1 MNKAA
6 LKSYAPA
13 ARLEFIQAVTDR
25 AKALGLS
32 AKAIEPAEV
41 KGDVAIIAGQA
52 FPKAVAER
60 RVELERQIKIKGF
73 EQLMEEVAY
82 TWFNRFCALRFMEVH
97 DYLDH
102 GYRVL
107 SNPSGSDIPEILEK
121 ATSVDLPGLDKG
133 LVADLRLAGNK
144 DAELYRVLL
153 MAQCNALHKVM
164 PMLFEKVGDATELL
178 LPENLL
184 QTNSPVRKLVA
195 AIPEEDW
202 QEIEI
207 LGWLYQFYISEKK
220 DQVIGK
226 VVKSED
232 IPAATQLFTP
242 NWIVKYMVQNTLGR
256 SWMMTYPNS
265 NLKGGMEFY
274 ITLAEQAPEVQ
285 AQLDAITPKELNP
298 EELTLLDP
306 ACGSGHILV
315 EAYDL
320 FKAIYLERGYRLRD
334 IPRLILE
341 KNLFGLDI
349 DDRAVQLA
357 RFALLMK
364 ARGDNRRILD
374 ADNPVRLNVLAFQNS
389 KGLDIEQI
397 VATLLKERT
406 KSLTSGQ
413 QLSFMPQPARQ
424 LPLTTSEKPEVTPE
438 DFYALLHVFEHAKTF
453 GSLLRINDKLKTVLP
468 RLEKLLEKAGLA
480 DGMSA
485 MYAGMLMPLV
495 RQARMLAG
503 EYNFVVA
510 NPPYMGSKG
519 QNPTV
524 KAYAKD
530 SFWDSKADLFAM
542 FMERGLEL
550 IKENYFVTM
559 ITMESWMFLSSYES
573 LRTKLMLKCSL
584 QCLGHFPYDG
594 KRPTVM
600 GINFG
605 TSAFVL
611 RKSTIFHYRAQFFCS
626 RHFELNDN
634 GIPFSFPTQNERYK
648 TASAADFS
656 KIPGN
661 TISYWVSKNI
671 LKSFED
677 GLKLGERVIFRK
689 GMVTANN
696 ELFIKYWFE
705 VSQRKIGLKNNDR
718 ESAKNSKC
726 KWFPYTKGGDFRKW
740 YGNNYFVINWEND
753 GKTLQTNRHHT
764 DNRIAATNFNL
775 DFIFKEG
782 ATYSSITSSNFSIR
796 YTPNGF
802 LYDQKGAPV
811 FSKSPENLKYAISL
825 LNSNISRELLKILCP
840 TLDFNSGAL
849 SNVPYIKNEKSEKKI
864 YYNFEEIAK
873 IATLDWNSYETS
885 WDFNSPSIIHC
896 NSPHS
901 NIPESYRHIRIK
913 WESLTKKMKQLE
925 ENNNLV
931 FIDMY
936 GLQDELTPSVPLHE
950 ITLTCNPFYRYGSS
964 KTEAEYEALQRAD
977 TMRELISYAIGCMMG
992 RYSLDEPG
1000 LIYAHARNE
1009 GFDPSRY
1016 VTFSADMDA
1025 IIPLMDGEWFD
1036 DDGTV
1041 RFVEFVRTVWPAE
1054 TLDEN
1059 LKFVA
1064 DSLDPKKGETP
1075 VETIRRFIS
1084 TNFFTNHH
1092 LKVYKKR
1099 PIYWLFSSGKHKA
1112 FECLVYLHRYS
1123 ENILPR
1129 MRAAYV
1135 TPLQGKFN
1143 ARIEYLK
1150 KEIDAAP
1157 STAARKQL
1165 QKELDTMTK
1174 KQQELRTFDELL
1186 RHYADQHITLDLDDG
1201 VKVNYGKFGGLL
1213 AEVKAI
1219 TGGSEE

>member
-32 AKAIEPAEV
+32 AKAIEPMDV
-41 KGDVAIIAGQA
+41 RGDVAIIAGQA
-52 FPKAVAER
+52 FPKAVAKLR
-60 RVELERQIKIKGF
+60 AELELQIRIKGF

-153 MAQCNALHKVM
+153 MAQCNALYAVM

-178 LPENLL
+178 MPENLL

-195 AIPEEDW
+195 AIHEEDW

-256 SWMMTYPNS
+256 SWMMTYPDS
-265 NLKGGMEFY
+265 TLKDGMEFY
-274 ITLAEQAPEVQ
+274 ITPAEQAPEVQ
-285 AQLDAITPKELNP
+285 AQLDAITPGELNP

-320 FKAIYLERGYRLRD
+320 FKAIYLERGYRPRD

-341 KNLFGLDI
+341 KNLYGLDI

-364 ARGDNRRILD
+364 ARGDDRRILD
-374 ADNPVRLNVLAFQNS
+374 SENPVRLNVLAFQNS

-397 VATLLKERT
+397 TATLLKERT
-406 KSLTSGQ
+406 KSLTGGQ
-413 QLSFMPQPARQ
+413 HQLSFVPQPARQ
-424 LPLTTSEKPEVTPE
+424 LPLTTTEKPEVTPE
-438 DFYALLHVFEHAKTF
+438 ELYALLHVFEHAKTF
-453 GSLLRINDKLKTVLP
+453 GSLLRIHDKLKAALP
-468 RLEKLLEKAGLA
+468 RLEKLLDKASRA

-485 MYAGMLMPLV
+485 MYAAKLMPLV
-495 RQARMLAG
+495 RQAQFLARD
-503 EYNFVVA
+503 YDCVVA
-510 NPPYMGSKG
+510 NPPYMGNKG
-519 QNPTV
+519 QNPQFKTFLKDNYEDV
-524 KAYAKD
+524 K
-530 SFWDSKADLFAM
+530 SDLFSAFVVRNFELSKPNGQLG
-542 FMERGLEL
+542 FMSP
-550 IKENYFVTM
+550 FV
-559 ITMESWMFLSSYES
+559 WMFISSYEK
-573 LRTKLMLKCSL
+573 LRTFIIEQKSITSLIQLEYSGFDGATVPICSYTL
-584 QCLGHFPYDG
+584 ANVPMPKFKGGYVRLSDFKGAENQAPKTLEAVKNSQCGWFY
-594 KRPTVM
+594 
-600 GINFG
+600 
-605 TSAFVL
+605 
-611 RKSTIFHYRAQFFCS
+611 
-626 RHFELNDN
+626 
-634 GIPFSFPTQNERYK
+634 
-648 TASAADFS
+648 TALAADFA

-661 TISYWVSKNI
+661 PIAYWLNSTILKKFSDENSIGTNFIVRGGMTTADNEKFVRLWHEVIFNNTSLNTNNTEIKWHPYNKGGEYRKWFGNRYWVVYWENEGEAI
-671 LKSFED
+671 KSTGKASVRSEELYFKEMVGWTD
-677 GLKLGERVIFRK
+677 VTSFSQLGVR
-689 GMVTANN
+689 
-696 ELFIKYWFE
+696 Y
-705 VSQRKIGLKNNDR
+705 
-718 ESAKNSKC
+718 
-726 KWFPYTKGGDFRKW
+726 
-740 YGNNYFVINWEND
+740 YGNGFIFDASGPAIFAAGNIELLPVLGFLGSKIASIILQALNP
-753 GKTLQTNRHHT
+753 TLHVQAGNIASLPWIKLNGNTNSRIT
-764 DNRIAATNFNL
+764 EVVASLVQIAAF
-775 DFIFKEG
+775 
-782 ATYSSITSSNFSIR
+782 
-796 YTPNGF
+796 
-802 LYDQKGAPV
+802 
-811 FSKSPENLKYAISL
+811 
-825 LNSNISRELLKILCP
+825 
-840 TLDFNSGAL
+840 
-849 SNVPYIKNEKSEKKI
+849 
-864 YYNFEEIAK
+864 
-873 IATLDWNSYETS
+873 DWDSHETS
-885 WDFNSPSIIHC
+885 WNFTQHPIVDKNLRQSRLSETYAKFS
-896 NSPHS
+896 
-901 NIPESYRHIRIK
+901 
-913 WESLTKKMKQLE
+913 SLCRSKIQEMFRLEE
-925 ENNNLV
+925 ENNRI
-931 FIDMY
+931 FIDIY
-936 GLQDELTPSVPLHE
+936 GLQNQLTLDVPANE
-950 ITLTCNPFYRYGSS
+950 ITLTCNPAYRHGLG
-964 KTEAEYEALQRAD
+964 KTDEEYETLQRAD

-1000 LIYAHARNE
+1000 LIYAHAGNE

-1016 VTFSADMDA
+1016 AAFPADEDG
-1025 IIPLMDGEWFD
+1025 IIPVMDGEWFD
-1036 DDGTV
+1036 DDATV
-1041 RFVEFVRTVWPAE
+1041 RFVDFVRTVWPAE

-1059 LKFVA
+1059 LNFVA

-1084 TNFFTNHH
+1084 TNFFKNYH
-1092 LKVYKKR
+1092 LKIYKKR

-1112 FECLVYLHRYS
+1112 FEGLVYLHRY
-1123 ENILPR
+1123 NANTLPR
-1129 MRAAYV
+1129 MRAMYV

-1186 RHYADQHITLDLDDG
+1186 RHYADQRITLDLDDG

-1219 TGGSEE
+1219 TGGSED

>member
-32 AKAIEPAEV
+32 AKAIEPVEV

-60 RVELERQIKIKGF
+60 RAELERQIRIKGF

-82 TWFNRFCALRFMEVH
+82 AWFNRFCALRFMEAH

-256 SWMMTYPNS
+256 SWMMTYPGS
-265 NLKGGMEFY
+265 NLKDGMEFY
-274 ITLAEQAPEVQ
+274 ITQAEQTPEVQ

-320 FKAIYLERGYRLRD
+320 FKAIYLERGYRPRD

-341 KNLFGLDI
+341 KNLYGLDI

-364 ARGDNRRILD
+364 ARGDDRRILD
-374 ADNPVRLNVLAFQNS
+374 AESPARLNVLAFQNS

-397 VATLLKERT
+397 TATLLKERA
-406 KSLTSGQ
+406 KSLTGGQQ
-413 QLSFMPQPARQ
+413 QLSFVPQPPRQ
-424 LPLTTSEKPEVTPE
+424 LPLTTTEKPEVTPE
-438 DFYALLHVFEHAKTF
+438 ELYALLHVFEHAKTF
-453 GSLLRINDKLKTVLP
+453 GSLLRIHDKLKAALP
-468 RLEKLLEKAGLA
+468 RLEKLLEKAGRA
-480 DGMSA
+480 DGMST
-485 MYAGMLMPLV
+485 MYAEMLMPLV
-495 RQARMLAG
+495 RQAQFLARK
-503 EYNFVVA
+503 YDCVVA

-519 QNPTV
+519 QNPTL

-530 SFWDSKADLFAM
+530 NFPDSKADLFAM
-542 FMERGLEL
+542 FMERGLKL
-550 IKENYFVTM
+550 LNQRGLAGL
-559 ITMESWMFLSSYES
+559 ITMQSWMFLSSYES
-573 LRTKLMLKCSL
+573 LRAAILSNRTIISMLH
-584 QCLGHFPYDG
+584 LGARGFDSIGGEVVQTTAFIAFATYQNAFRGSYLRLVDG
-594 KRPTVM
+594 KSEAEKITEFHT
-600 GINFG
+600 N
-605 TSAFVL
+605 SAL
-611 RKSTIFHYRAQFFCS
+611 RY
-626 RHFELNDN
+626 
-634 GIPFSFPTQNERYK
+634 
-648 TASAADFS
+648 TASAADFT
-656 KIPGN
+656 KIPGSPIAYWVQESIRDIFAN
-661 TISYWVSKNI
+661 SESFSDRIVARQGMATGNNDKFIRIWPEISYNGI
-671 LKSFED
+671 
-677 GLKLGERVIFRK
+677 
-689 GMVTANN
+689 A
-696 ELFIKYWFE
+696 FE
-705 VSQRKIGLKNNDR
+705 VKNKADAFSRKKR
-718 ESAKNSKC
+718 
-726 KWFPYTKGGDFRKW
+726 WFPYNKGGEYRRW
-740 YGNNYFVINWEND
+740 YGNREYVICFSESDYLELKSIGNHCPSEDYYF
-753 GKTLQTNRHHT
+753 R
-764 DNRIAATNFNL
+764 
-775 DFIFKEG
+775 
-782 ATYSSITSSNFSIR
+782 FSISWSR
-796 YTPNGF
+796 IGMGINSFRFYDQGF
-802 LYDQKGAPV
+802 LFDQSGHSIFLNSLDEVSHLLLALNNK
-811 FSKSPENLKYAISL
+811 FYSRISL
-825 LNSNISRELLKILCP
+825 FINPTLNLEVGNIGQFPYPKEYCTSNKAIKLLSLSRE
-840 TLDFNSGAL
+840 
-849 SNVPYIKNEKSEKKI
+849 
-864 YYNFEEIAK
+864 
-873 IATLDWNSYETS
+873 DWNSFETS
-885 WDFNSPSIIHC
+885 WDFLGLPLLKPGHRQSTLEGAYHKLHDHWLEMTS
-896 NSPHS
+896 
-901 NIPESYRHIRIK
+901 EMQGL
-913 WESLTKKMKQLE
+913 EE
-925 ENNNLV
+925 ENNRI
-931 FIDMY
+931 FINAY
-936 GLQDELTPSVPLHE
+936 GLQDELSPDVPLHE
-950 ITLTCNPFYRYGSS
+950 ITLTCNPPYRYGPGKSD
-964 KTEAEYEALQRAD
+964 EEYETLQRSD
-977 TMRELISYAIGCMMG
+977 TMRELIAYTIGCMMG
-992 RYSLDEPG
+992 RYSLDKPG
-1000 LIYAHARNE
+1000 LVYAHAGNE

-1016 VTFSADMDA
+1016 GTFQADEDG
-1025 IIPLMDGEWFD
+1025 IVPVMDGEWFD
-1036 DDGTV
+1036 DDATT
-1041 RFVEFVRTVWPAE
+1041 RFVDFVRIVWPAE

-1064 DSLDPKKGETP
+1064 DSLDPKKGETSA
-1075 VETIRRFIS
+1075 ETIRRFIS
-1084 TNFFTNHH
+1084 SKFFKDHH

-1112 FECLVYLHRYS
+1112 FECLVYLHRYN
-1123 ENILPR
+1123 ENTLPR

-1186 RHYADQHITLDLDDG
+1186 RHHADQRITLDLDDG

-1213 AEVKAI
+1213 AEVKTI

>member
-60 RVELERQIKIKGF
+60 RAELERQIRIKGF

-102 GYRVL
+102 GYRML

-153 MAQCNALHKVM
+153 MAQCNALHAVM

-256 SWMMTYPNS
+256 TWMMTYTSS
-265 NLKGGMEFY
+265 NLKNDMEFY
-274 ITLAEQAPEVQ
+274 ITPAEQTPEVQ

-320 FKAIYLERGYRLRD
+320 FKTIYLERGYRPRD

-364 ARGDNRRILD
+364 ARGDDRRILD
-374 ADNPVRLNVLAFQNS
+374 AGSPVRLNVLAFQNS
-389 KGLDIEQI
+389 TGLDIEQI
-397 VATLLKERT
+397 TATLLKERT
-406 KSLTSGQ
+406 KSLTGGQ
-413 QLSFMPQPARQ
+413 HQLSFVPQPSQQ
-424 LPLTTSEKPEVTPE
+424 LPLSTTEKPEVTPE
-438 DFYALLHVFEHAKTF
+438 ELYALLQVFEHAKTF
-453 GSLLRINDKLKTVLP
+453 GSLLRIHDKLKAALP
-468 RLEKLLEKAGLA
+468 RLEKLLEKAERA

-485 MYAGMLMPLV
+485 MFAGMLMPLV
-495 RQARMLAG
+495 RQAQSLAR
-503 EYNFVVA
+503 EYDCVVA
-510 NPPYMGSKG
+510 NPPYLGSKG
-519 QNPTV
+519 QNPQFKTFLKDNYEDV
-524 KAYAKD
+524 K
-530 SFWDSKADLFAM
+530 SDLFSAFVVRNFEVSKHNGQLG
-542 FMERGLEL
+542 FMSP
-550 IKENYFVTM
+550 FV
-559 ITMESWMFLSSYES
+559 WMFISSYEK
-573 LRTKLMLKCSL
+573 LRTFIIEQKSVTSL
-584 QCLGHFPYDG
+584 TQLEYSGFDGATVPICTYTLANVPMPDFKGGYVRLSDFKGAENQAPKTLEAIQNPQCGWFY
-594 KRPTVM
+594 
-600 GINFG
+600 
-605 TSAFVL
+605 
-611 RKSTIFHYRAQFFCS
+611 
-626 RHFELNDN
+626 
-634 GIPFSFPTQNERYK
+634 
-648 TASAADFS
+648 TASASDFT
-656 KIPGN
+656 KIPGSP
-661 TISYWVSKNI
+661 IAYWLPRAAFMALEKTT
-671 LKSFED
+671 L
-677 GLKLGERVIFRK
+677 LGEISSPRK
-689 GMVTANN
+689 GMCTRDNDYFVRFWHEVDYNN
-696 ELFIKYWFE
+696 IGFNCNSRNEAQETKKRWFTY
-705 VSQRKIGLKNNDR
+705 Q
-718 ESAKNSKC
+718 
-726 KWFPYTKGGDFRKW
+726 KGGEYRQW
-740 YGNNYFVINWEND
+740 YGNHRHVVDWEND
-753 GKTLQTNRHHT
+753 GFRLLNMERLGWKGNSTNHNM
-764 DNRIAATNFNL
+764 DY
-775 DFIFKEG
+775 IFKP
-782 ATYSSITSSNFSIR
+782 AIVWSKITSAIPNFR
-796 YTPNGF
+796 YSTSGF
-802 LYDQKGAPV
+802 LFDDASGMCA
-811 FSKSPENLKYAISL
+811 
-825 LNSNISRELLKILCP
+825 LNDEANTNAVLGFLCSRVGQYYMNILNPTLNIQPGNMCSMPYMEPSELADIERIIDISR
-840 TLDFNSGAL
+840 T
-849 SNVPYIKNEKSEKKI
+849 
-864 YYNFEEIAK
+864 
-873 IATLDWNSYETS
+873 DWNFFEIS
-885 WDFNSPSIIHC
+885 WDFQNNALINNESRRDRLSSSYDSYSYTCKDLVEEMEELEKQNNQLFI
-896 NSPHS
+896 
-901 NIPESYRHIRIK
+901 ESYGLGSELSSNPSRSEISINCNHAYRFSG
-913 WESLTKKMKQLE
+913 EHNDLE
-925 ENNNLV
+925 NL
-931 FIDMY
+931 FRSETI
-936 GLQDELTPSVPLHE
+936 Q
-950 ITLTCNPFYRYGSS
+950 
-964 KTEAEYEALQRAD
+964 
-977 TMRELISYAIGCMMG
+977 ELISYAIGCMMG
-992 RYSLDEPG
+992 RYSLDESG
-1000 LIYAHARNE
+1000 LIYAHAGNE

-1016 VTFSADMDA
+1016 ATFPADEDG
-1025 IIPLMDGEWFD
+1025 IIPVMDGEWFD
-1036 DDGTV
+1036 DDATV
-1041 RFVEFVRTVWPAE
+1041 RFVDFVRTVWPAE

-1064 DSLDPKKGETP
+1064 DSLDPKKSETP

-1084 TNFFTNHH
+1084 TKFFKDHH

-1112 FECLVYLHRYS
+1112 FECLVYLHRY
-1123 ENILPR
+1123 NDNTLPR
-1129 MRAAYV
+1129 MRAMYV

-1186 RHYADQHITLDLDDG
+1186 RHYADQRITLDLDDG
-1201 VKVNYGKFGGLL
+1201 VKANYGKFGNLL